1 MINQSEAL
9 NTLIRIQN
17 QVIADAIKAAFF
29 EACELTGYND
39 TELCEELWLQ
49 SAANLE
55 HDLLLGEVR

>member
-1 MINQSEAL
+1 MIDQSEAL
-9 NTLIRIQN
+9 NTLIR

-29 EACELTGYND
+29 EACELTGCND

-55 HDLLLGEVR
+55 HGLLLGNVR